1 MVYVITDGTAVKIG
15 TGDVERRIK
24 QLQCGNPREL
34 RPVCTIELPFGDG
47 CQLERALH
55 RYYANYRIRGEWFS
69 LDVVPHITSQNEKFF
84 WDMISEEPLDSFL
97 TFLKNLEGGVIC
109 PRRALPKT

>member
-15 TGDVERRIK
+15 TGDVKERIK

-34 RPVCTIELPFGDG
+34 RPVCTIELPLGDG
-47 CQLERALH
+47 FQLEAALH

-69 LDVVPHITSQNEKFF
+69 LDVVPHITAQNEKFF
-84 WDMISEEPLDSFL
+84 WNLVSGKTLDRLRSFIKF
-97 TFLKNLEGGVIC
+97 TEGSAIC
-109 PRRALPKT
+109 QRKALPKT